1 MTLLYSA
8 WPSRGFQTA
17 SGLQQQQ
24 QRQQWQQLQ
33 QPANTSHKKHRARTH
48 TNTYTDTSTQTE
60 SVNNTQT
67 PALQLCLLTAA
78 RPPQEFIWGKDMLC
92 YATEYRFSTLGP
104 VPTSCSKDQDLALCS
119 LGWQLFLAGRGG
131 QIRYTDRNR
140 GEIVTGKKGKG
151 TQACQKKT
159 SEKREKKE
167 RKKEDMRLCRPMILL
182 SVFLKS
188 HVPNYSMPFSPA
200 LEIRSQLFSLLFD
213 LRVHKPPSVNVPPPT
228 PKTGKDFPSN
238 INPINAY

>member
-1 MTLLYSA
+1 MAEL
-8 WPSRGFQTA
+8 
-17 SGLQQQQ
+17 
-24 QRQQWQQLQ
+24 
-33 QPANTSHKKHRARTH
+33 
-48 TNTYTDTSTQTE
+48 DTQTE
-60 SVNNTQT
+60 
-67 PALQLCLLTAA
+67 
-78 RPPQEFIWGKDMLC
+78 
-92 YATEYRFSTLGP
+92 TE
-104 VPTSCSKDQDLALCS
+104 
-119 LGWQLFLAGRGG
+119 GRSSQG
-131 QIRYTDRNR
+131 RKEREHKHVR
-140 GEIVTGKKGKG
+140 
-151 TQACQKKT
+151 KKT